1 MSQLSEFVGAKVEAQ
16 REYFRSGATL
26 PYEFR
31 RRQLKRLL
39 EALTEWE
46 KPLCEALWED
56 LHKSPQEAIL
66 TELSI
71 VRGEIRNHLRHLRR
85 WM

>member
-16 REYFRSGATL
+16 REYFASGATL

-39 EALTEWE
+39 EALAEWE
-46 KPLCEALWED
+46 KPLCDAL
-56 LHKSPQEAIL
+56 
-66 TELSI
+66 
-71 VRGEIRNHLRHLRR
+71 
-85 WM
+85 